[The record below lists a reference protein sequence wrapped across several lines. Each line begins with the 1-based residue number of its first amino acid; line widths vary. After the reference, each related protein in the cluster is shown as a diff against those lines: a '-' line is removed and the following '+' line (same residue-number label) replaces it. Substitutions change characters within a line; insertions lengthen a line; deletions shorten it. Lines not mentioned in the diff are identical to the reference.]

1 MYKLDMEKTF
11 ENVHWDFIDYMF
23 RRMGFGQK
31 WRSQIR
37 FCITTSTFV
46 VLVNVGPSAFFSASR
61 GLRQRDP
68 PSPLLSIIVMEALHK
83 LIEQAKNLHML
94 KGITVGKRNRTIEIS
109 LIFRQKHPYFLPT
122 GDAFSYSLEMHSS
135 LFSGSLWTKNQLTQV

>member
-1 MYKLDMEKTF
+1 M
-11 ENVHWDFIDYMF
+11 
-23 RRMGFGQK
+23 
-31 WRSQIR
+31 
-37 FCITTSTFV
+37 

-135 LFSGSLWTKNQLTQV
+135 LFSGSLWTKNQLTQVWTCYFGCWWWWYGLPQCYTKLQKLKSAYQLPWCATGS